1 MTSRAVLAVGTA
13 GGLGALAVCGLA
25 ALGSVPASTVGA
37 DSWSGWTGKVD
48 TSAVSDR
55 AAMTPDDAVAV
66 ALLSRSA
73 KAASTVAYAG
83 RAVTSTPGGTTTS
96 TEITH
101 LPGRGTLTLE
111 LDSSE
116 AQARFTPAGA
126 SGSFADDGRP
136 LSLLR
141 DNYRV
146 LREADLDA
154 TVAGRPAEAVVAI
167 DADGTPDARFW
178 LDQATGLL
186 LRKELLDAQ
195 GAVRSRVGFESLTLG
210 VPPALVVPPGSQDP
224 WTEKLASGA
233 LATARTQG
241 CECPESLPGG
251 LELLEA
257 RRAPAGAVSTM
268 PVVHQLFSDGVATV
282 SLFSIAGSLSSAD
295 TDGLVARG
303 FRRLQLGDHYAWVRG
318 GTSSMPTVT
327 VVWACK
333 DSVLTLVTD
342 DAEDPLA
349 TAARVLAALPPVPDP
364 GDTAIWARIA
374 RGWHRLTGGSP

>member
-1 MTSRAVLAVGTA
+1 VTSRAVLAVGTA
-13 GGLGALAVCGLA
+13 AGLGALAVCGLA
-25 ALGSVPASTVGA
+25 ALGSVPAASVGA

-48 TSAVSDR
+48 PAAVSDR

-66 ALLSRSA
+66 ALLARST
-73 KAASTVAYAG
+73 KASSTVAYVG
-83 RAVTSTPGGTTTS
+83 RAVTYDSSGTTA

-101 LPGRGTLTLE
+101 LPGRGTLSLA
-111 LDSSE
+111 LDSPS
-116 AQARFTPAGA
+116 ATTRFAPVGR

-136 LSLLR
+136 LALLR

-146 LREADLDA
+146 LREAGLDA
-154 TVAGRPAEAVVAI
+154 TIAGRPAAAVVAV
-167 DADGTPDARFW
+167 DPDGTVDARYW
-178 LDQATGLL
+178 LDEATGLL

-195 GAVRSRVGFESLTLG
+195 GQVRNRTGFESLTLG
-210 VPPALVVPPGSQDP
+210 VPAKVVIPSGSQDP
-224 WTEKLASGA
+224 WTEKLGSVA

-241 CECPESLPGG
+241 CACPESLPGG

-282 SLFSIAGSLSSAD
+282 SLFSIAGSLSSVD

-318 GTSSMPTVT
+318 GTSAVPTVT
-327 VVWACK
+327 VVWACR

-342 DAEDPLA
+342 DAEDPLG
-349 TAARVLAALPPVPDP
+349 AAGRVLAAFPPVPEP
-364 GDTAIWARIA
+364 GDTSLGARLA
-374 RGWHRLTGGSP
+374 RGWHRLTGGGW